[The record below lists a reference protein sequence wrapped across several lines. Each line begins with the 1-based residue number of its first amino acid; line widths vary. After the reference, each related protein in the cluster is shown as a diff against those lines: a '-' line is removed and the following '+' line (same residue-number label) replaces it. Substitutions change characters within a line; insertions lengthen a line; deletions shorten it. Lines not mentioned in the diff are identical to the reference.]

1 MKPFGLL
8 GTAVLFSILG
18 MTATVAA
25 QQDDRDKPPQ
35 ASAHEDQAAPPQDN
49 RAPDA
54 KPAQQDEKR
63 TQQQEEKRTQQ
74 QDEKRA
80 QQDDKQV
87 QDQEKRESKDNKN
100 KQVQDQEKREPKNDK
115 QQPRDDNRAQQDK
128 NHPQMK
134 QDQDAHRAAGN
145 GGGRIPDDKFRSH
158 FGRDHH
164 FRVSRPAVVSG
175 QPRFEYGGFSF
186 IMVDP
191 WPVGW
196 DYADDCYIDYV
207 DGEYLLFDLAHPGVS
222 IVLNVVL

>member
-25 QQDDRDKPPQ
+25 QQDDRDKPSQTP
-35 ASAHEDQAAPPQDN
+35 AHEDQAAPPQEN

-54 KPAQQDEKR
+54 KPAQPDEKR
-63 TQQQEEKRTQQ
+63 TQQNDKR
-74 QDEKRA
+74 
-80 QQDDKQV
+80 V
-87 QDQEKRESKDNKN
+87 QDQEKRESKDD
-100 KQVQDQEKREPKNDK
+100 KQAQDQQKRDSKNDK
-115 QQPRDDNRAQQDK
+115 QVRDQEKQQPGDENRAQQQDK

-164 FRVSRPAVVSG
+164 FRVSRPTVVSG
-175 QPRFEYGGFSF
+175 QPRFVYGGYSF

-222 IVLNVVL
+222 IVVNVVL

>member
-25 QQDDRDKPPQ
+25 QQDDRDKPAQ
-35 ASAHEDQAAPPQDN
+35 APAHEDQAAPPQEN

-63 TQQQEEKRTQQ
+63 TQQQDEKRT
-74 QDEKRA
+74 

-87 QDQEKRESKDNKN
+87 QDQEKRESRESKDNK
-100 KQVQDQEKREPKNDK
+100 QAQDQEKREPKNDK
-115 QQPRDDNRAQQDK
+115 QQPRDDNRAQDNRAQQDK

-158 FGRDHH
+158 FGREHH
-164 FRVSRPAVVSG
+164 FRVSRPTVVSG

-207 DGEYLLFDLAHPGVS
+207 DGEYLLFDLAHPGVT

>member
-35 ASAHEDQAAPPQDN
+35 APAHEDQAAPPQD

-63 TQQQEEKRTQQ
+63 TQH
-74 QDEKRA
+74 
-80 QQDDKQV
+80 DDKQA
-87 QDQEKRESKDNKN
+87 QDQEKRESKDNK
-100 KQVQDQEKREPKNDK
+100 QAQDQEKREPKNDK
-115 QQPRDDNRAQQDK
+115 QAQDQEKQQPRDENRAQQDK
-128 NHPQMK
+128 SHPQMK

-164 FRVSRPAVVSG
+164 FHVSRPTVVGG
-175 QPRFEYGGFSF
+175 QPRFESGGFTF
-186 IMVDP
+186 IIVDP

-207 DGEYLLFDLAHPGVS
+207 DGEYLLFDLAHPGAS
-222 IVLNVVL
+222 IVVNVVL

>member
-25 QQDDRDKPPQ
+25 QQDDRDKPAQ
-35 ASAHEDQAAPPQDN
+35 APAHEDQAAPPQEN
-49 RAPDA
+49 RTPDA
-54 KPAQQDEKR
+54 KPAQPDEKRGQQQDEKR
-63 TQQQEEKRTQQ
+63 TQP
-74 QDEKRA
+74 
-80 QQDDKQV
+80 DDKQV
-87 QDQEKRESKDNKN
+87 QDQEKRESKEN

-115 QQPRDDNRAQQDK
+115 QVQDQEKQQPRDDNRAQQDR

-134 QDQDAHRAAGN
+134 QDQDAHRGAGN

-164 FRVSRPAVVSG
+164 FHVSRPAVVSG

-207 DGEYLLFDLAHPGVS
+207 GGEYLLFDLAHPGVS
-222 IVLNVVL
+222 IVVNVVL